1 MKAFVGRFYLFN
13 KNVVFQYKITLGKFY
28 IKILFHTFRTR
39 TSVNIMTGGDK
50 YFFKDFFQYRII
62 LHLIKTLCI
71 KKSSCTSFIERFF
84 FVKIRWIM
92 NRKKNY
98 CRINSLGL
106 TPVLMMFY
114 WTTFTSKIF
123 LTFIL
128 MPRIYSHLRQR

>member
-13 KNVVFQYKITLGKFY
+13 ENVLFQYKITLGKFY
-28 IKILFHTFRTR
+28 IKILFHTSRTR

-50 YFFKDFFQYRII
+50 YFFKDFFQYRTI
-62 LHLIKTLCI
+62 LQLIKTLCI

-84 FVKIRWIM
+84 FIKIRGIM

-98 CRINSLGL
+98 CRIDSLGL
-106 TPVLMMFY
+106 PLVLMVFY